1 MLGTLFMTELL
12 YVFGMPLIFDLYESF
27 KVLLDA
33 VIICQFMFLVL
44 MRNQIKKMDMQAF
57 NLRLNKKMTNE
68 EFELN
73 KMQVTDA

>member
-1 MLGTLFMTELL
+1 L

>member
-1 MLGTLFMTELL
+1 
-12 YVFGMPLIFDLYESF
+12 VFGMPLIFDLYESF